1 MLLWKIYR
9 YNNKDAKGIIFYYY
23 NITFIFDRQGG
34 YNISCYIFIKGITI
48 NFINIKKSQLFID
61 FVYKSYYKEAVLAA
75 EKKLFKRIIF
85 DIKILKI

>member
-1 MLLWKIYR
+1 MQKASS
-9 YNNKDAKGIIFYYY
+9 YNKEAERVVAASSTIRISRSSLTDKGDII
-23 NITFIFDRQGG
+23 
-34 YNISCYIFIKGITI
+34 CYIFIKGITI

-61 FVYKSYYKEAVLAA
+61 FVYKSYYKEAVLEA

>member
-1 MLLWKIYR
+1 MNAFLYFFGL
-9 YNNKDAKGIIFYYY
+9 
-23 NITFIFDRQGG
+23 
-34 YNISCYIFIKGITI
+34 TI

-61 FVYKSYYKEAVLAA
+61 FVYKSYYKEAVLEA

>member
-1 MLLWKIYR
+1 MQKASS
-9 YNNKDAKGIIFYYY
+9 YNKEAERVVAASSTIRISRSSLTDKG
-23 NITFIFDRQGG
+23 D

-61 FVYKSYYKEAVLAA
+61 FVYKSYYKEAVLEA

>member
-1 MLLWKIYR
+1 MKKASS
-9 YNNKDAKGIIFYYY
+9 YNKEAERVVASSSTIRISRSSLTDKG
-23 NITFIFDRQGG
+23 D
-34 YNISCYIFIKGITI
+34 ISCYIFIKGMTI